1 MGAPSAWG
9 SWGPPSLMGR
19 GGAFSPDGGPAGTC
33 VVGSACAAARG
44 LQGRGGG
51 LRWGWPLVLEGL
63 GVLCPRFPGGLRRS
77 LSLLITAPSS
87 VK

>member
-33 VVGSACAAARG
+33 VVGSACAAACG
-44 LQGRGGG
+44 LQGGGGVCAGGG
-51 LRWGWPLVLEGL
+51 LWCWRDWVSSAHGSQVASGAH
-63 GVLCPRFPGGLRRS
+63 FPS
-77 LSLLITAPSS
+77 SSLLLPL
-87 VK
+87 